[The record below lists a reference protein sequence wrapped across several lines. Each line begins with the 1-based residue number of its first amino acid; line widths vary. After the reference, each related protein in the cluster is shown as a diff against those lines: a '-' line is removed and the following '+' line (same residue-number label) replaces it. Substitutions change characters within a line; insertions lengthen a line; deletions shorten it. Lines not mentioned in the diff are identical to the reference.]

1 VSDAVVAAAATALGA
16 GVARV
21 EPVAGG
27 DVNRALRLRL
37 DDGRTLFVKH
47 RPDAPSGM
55 YAAEADGLSWLAAG
69 DGGLRLPAVAAV
81 GEEEGARFLALEW
94 IERGRPGDGYDER
107 LGRGLAALHAAG
119 APAFGLERDN
129 WIGTLPQQNAQAPTW
144 AAFYGERRL
153 GPLGRQAVDRR
164 LLPAGAGDRL
174 ERLIARLDDLCGP
187 QEPPSRLHGDL
198 WGGNAMAD
206 AEGLPVLVDPA
217 VYGGHREVDLAMM
230 RLFGGFSARCF
241 AAYEEASPLAAGHED
256 RVDLYQLYPLLVHV
270 LLFGGAYAGRAQ
282 RALARYVGG

>member
-1 VSDAVVAAAATALGA
+1 MSAAVVAAAARALGA
-16 GVARV
+16 GVAAA

-27 DVNRALRLRL
+27 DINRALRLRL

-47 RPDAPSGM
+47 RPDAPAGM

-81 GEEEGARFLALEW
+81 GEEDGARFLALEW

-129 WIGTLPQQNAQAPTW
+129 WIGSLPQRNAPAPTW

-153 GPLGRQAVDRR
+153 A
-164 LLPAGAGDRL
+164 
-174 ERLIARLDDLCGP
+174 
-187 QEPPSRLHGDL
+187 
-198 WGGNAMAD
+198 
-206 AEGLPVLVDPA
+206 
-217 VYGGHREVDLAMM
+217 
-230 RLFGGFSARCF
+230 
-241 AAYEEASPLAAGHED
+241 PLA
-256 RVDLYQLYPLLVHV
+256 R
-270 LLFGGAYAGRAQ
+270 
-282 RALARYVGG
+282 